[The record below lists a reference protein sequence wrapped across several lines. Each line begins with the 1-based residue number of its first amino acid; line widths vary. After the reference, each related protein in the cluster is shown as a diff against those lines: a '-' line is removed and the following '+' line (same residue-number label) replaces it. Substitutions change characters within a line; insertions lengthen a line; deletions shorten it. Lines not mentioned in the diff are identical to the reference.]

1 MARRCSVARLDSGWF
16 FAYSAMS
23 MAWAPSM
30 LMTRACFTPAAAA
43 VPKGSSRAAATA
55 VTAARWWVFKNVSGS
70 VVEQGLAVLHLP
82 CAPRD
87 VARVVELHLIAFEP
101 HDQALESLL
110 G

>member
-55 VTAARWWVFKNVSGS
+55 VMAARFIFFKGVSGS
-70 VVEQGLAVLHLP
+70 VVEQALAVLHLP
-82 CAPRD
+82 GAQRD
-87 VARVVELHLIAFEP
+87 VARMVEHHLLAFAAQ
-101 HDQALESLL
+101 H
-110 G
+110 